1 LVAKKANGILG
12 CMTQSEGSG
21 VTEAILPL
29 CSALVRPH
37 LERCAQFWAAQLKK
51 DGELLERVQQRDTK
65 M

>member
-1 LVAKKANGILG
+1 MVAKKANGILG
-12 CMTQSEGSG
+12 CITKNAASRVSE
-21 VTEAILPL
+21 VILSL